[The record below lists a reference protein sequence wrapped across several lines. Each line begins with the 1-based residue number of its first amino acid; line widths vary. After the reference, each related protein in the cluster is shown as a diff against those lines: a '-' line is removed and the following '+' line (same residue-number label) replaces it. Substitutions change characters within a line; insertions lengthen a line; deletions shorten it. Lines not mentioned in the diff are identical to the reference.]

1 MIYSI
6 KTVAVTESMEKKME
20 AAQMKMVKVVLG
32 VMLKGSMKS
41 KYIWGIVEISRT
53 GEELSGERLRRF
65 GHVKRKVENY
75 IG

>member
-6 KTVAVTESMEKKME
+6 RTVAVTENMEKKME
-20 AAQMKMVKVVLG
+20 AAEMKIVKLVLG
-32 VMLKGSMKS
+32 VMLKGRSKS
-41 KYIWGIVEISRT
+41 KYIWGMAEISRT

-65 GHVKRKVENY
+65 GHAKRKVENY